1 MRGVMSR
8 RSMGR
13 VAALGS
19 AAAVACGTGVAAAQA
34 LDTHAVAATPRC
46 LHRNLR
52 LAAPQSNGAAGTI
65 RLRFVFRNAGAA
77 TCFFFGYPGMQLVN
91 KHGHKLPTT
100 VIRAPATPHTV
111 LVAPGGRASFYAKY
125 SDVPTGSETCPA
137 ATSALVWPPNDFRTL
152 AAKFPF
158 AARACGGRVTV
169 YPVVG
174 GVEPL

>member
-8 RSMGR
+8 RSRTG
-13 VAALGS
+13 VAALAF
-19 AAAVACGTGVAAAQA
+19 AAAVACGTGAAAA
-34 LDTHAVAATPRC
+34 HTLGTHAAAATPRC

-65 RLRFVFRNAGAA
+65 RLRFVFRNVGSA
-77 TCFFFGYPGMQLVN
+77 TCSFFGYPGMQLVN
-91 KHGHKLPTT
+91 RHGHKLPTT

-111 LVAPGGRASFYAKY
+111 LVAPGRRASFYAKY

-137 ATSALVWPPNDFRTL
+137 ATSALVWPPNDFQTL
-152 AAKFPF
+152 AARFAF
-158 AARACGGRVTV
+158 AARACGGRITV

-174 GVEPL
+174 GVLPL

>member
-8 RSMGR
+8 RSRGG
-13 VAALGS
+13 VAVLGL
-19 AAAVACGTGVAAAQA
+19 AAAVACGTGAAAAHTLGAQTA
-34 LDTHAVAATPRC
+34 AATPRC

-65 RLRFVFRNAGAA
+65 RLRFVLRNVGTT
-77 TCFFFGYPGMQLVN
+77 TCSFFGYPGMRLVN

-100 VIRAPATPHTV
+100 VIRAPATPQTV
-111 LVAPGGRASFYAKY
+111 LVAPGRRASFYAKY
-125 SDVPTGSETCPA
+125 SDVPTGSETCPL

-152 AAKFPF
+152 SAKFSFP
-158 AARACGGRVTV
+158 AQACGGRITV